1 MSRVIL
7 KKKSQRRIGGM
18 CFTSID
24 IIGGNIYS
32 INTKNMNHVHKY
44 SKDLMSVIIILGTNI
59 SGGDTTD

>member
-1 MSRVIL
+1 MSRVI
-7 KKKSQRRIGGM
+7 KNISQIRIGGM